1 MTARPPR
8 GHDRREGPLT
18 PRETTEAWE
27 EQILSPY
34 GTRSARSRG
43 RERPEPQDF
52 LRTVFQR
59 DRDRII
65 HSKAFR
71 RLMHKTQVFLAPEG
85 DHYRTRLTHT
95 LEVAQIARTVA
106 RAIRINE
113 DLTEAIVLG
122 HDLGHPPFGHSG
134 EEALDRLMASHGGFR
149 HDVQSLRIV
158 EVLEHRRTR
167 DGRLEDG
174 LNLTWEV
181 RNGIGSHSKGPKDLE
196 ALPLEETLAEAPPG
210 TIEGQ
215 LARVADRVAYVH
227 HDTDDAIRAGLISE
241 QEVPLAVRD
250 VLGQTRGQWVDTTVR
265 DIVAQSADRPR
276 LALSDPVRSALNT
289 LKDFLFQVVYQ
300 GSAAKAEVGKA
311 QRLLAEL
318 FDYFVAHPEEMSA
331 DSRRL
336 LDDGRISVHRA
347 VCDFLAGMTDR
358 FAIRTQERLFVPRA
372 WAIL

>member
-1 MTARPPR
+1 MN
-8 GHDRREGPLT
+8 
-18 PRETTEAWE
+18 PREATEALE
-27 EQILSPY
+27 EHALSPY
-34 GTRSARSRG
+34 AVQSARSRG
-43 RERPEPQDF
+43 RARPEPLDV

-122 HDLGHPPFGHSG
+122 HDLGHPPFGHAG
-134 EEALDRLMASHGGFR
+134 EEALNRLMAAHGGFR
-149 HDVQSLRIV
+149 HDLQSLRIV
-158 EVLEHRRTR
+158 EVLERRRTR
-167 DGRLEDG
+167 EGEYEDG

-181 RNGIGSHSKGPKDLE
+181 RNGIGGHSKGSKDLE
-196 ALPLEETLAEAPPG
+196 ILPGMEEALPTVPE

-241 QEVPLAVRD
+241 RDVPEAVRD
-250 VLGQTRGQWVDTTVR
+250 ILGETRGQWVDTTVR
-265 DIVAQSADRPR
+265 DLVEHSLGRPR
-276 LALSDPVRSALNT
+276 LGMGEPVRAALDR
-289 LKDFLFQVVYQ
+289 LKDFLFTVVYE
-300 GSAAKAEVGKA
+300 GSAAKSDIGKA
-311 QRLLAEL
+311 QRLLADL
-318 FDYFVAHPEEMSA
+318 FHYFVDHPEEISEEA
-331 DSRRL
+331 RRL
-336 LDDGRISVHRA
+336 LDEGQAPVHRA

-358 FAIRTQERLFVPRA
+358 FAIRMQERLFIPRA
-372 WAIL
+372 WAVL